1 MIIIYKSWLFL
12 FLIGI
17 IKWNYLQY
25 PPPLSRSSHPN
36 PLPNSDKT
44 ALQISPNLSLCPNVL
59 FLFLNLR
66 QYAMMLL
73 FYWKCYLFHYWIQKN
88 LWVISKCH
96 LDNGKFKVAFEETRS
111 IHFVFCIISP
121 FNSFSFFLCSL
132 STAVTHLYLY
142 FEKSIPFP
150 VAGYVSIDR

>member
-1 MIIIYKSWLFL
+1 MIIIYKSWVFL

-25 PPPLSRSSHPN
+25 PPPILVKSPPN

-44 ALQISPNLSLCPNVL
+44 ALQITPNLSVCPNVL
-59 FLFLNLR
+59 FLFFNLR

-73 FYWKCYLFHYWIQKN
+73 FLLEMLFIPPLNTKN

-111 IHFVFCIISP
+111 IHFVFCTISP
-121 FNSFSFFLCSL
+121 FDSFSFFVCSL

-150 VAGYVSIDR
+150 VAGYVSLDC